1 MADRP
6 RSSQETFD
14 LSEDEISPEHLDSQ
28 VLKAQEQL
36 LSLKRQQELIERQ
49 KRELEELSLKQEQLQ
64 MGRTEMIEKFTRAL
78 VFIEREELE
87 TQRREETLR
96 NARESFGLHL
106 EYFKNLDLRSI
117 EGADVRDELT
127 RAISA
132 LDDAR
137 NVYNKTFPR
146 IGGYEGGEPSDVGGE
161 INYSSSAY
169 AYGNESAPKD
179 IMYWF
184 KAGVA
189 FTLPL
194 VVVGILIFIA
204 LLTGTHH

>member
-1 MADRP
+1 MVDRP
-6 RSSQETFD
+6 RTSQETFD

-28 VLKAQEQL
+28 VQKAQEQL
-36 LSLKRQQELIERQ
+36 LTLKRQQEQIERQ

-106 EYFKNLDLRSI
+106 EYFKSLDLRSI

-146 IGGYEGGEPSDVGGE
+146 IGGYDGEQNEGGGE
-161 INYSSSAY
+161 MTYASAY
-169 AYGNESAPKD
+169 SYGNEAAPKD
-179 IMYWF
+179 ALYWL

-194 VVVGILIFIA
+194 VIVGILIFIA
-204 LLTGTHH
+204 LLTGAHH